1 MQLSAVLIGLAL
13 AAVQGNGGVAGH
25 QSLCFVE
32 NRGQWAQHVEFA
44 ALWAADGRR
53 GALRAERGR
62 LVLQVDDLE
71 RSVREVVAYELDG
84 GADWRPEG
92 RGEVARHH
100 AFLGN
105 DPDKWVKNA
114 VAFERVVYVDE
125 IGHERLEVSW
135 SAGSVELRSPSG
147 AVQLVGGT
155 AGSALAPSTIAVSG
169 ATSLEAEKG
178 VIWATYFGGAM
189 GWLEGFVD
197 GELNPQGDRLI
208 AGGVTN
214 APDFPTTPG
223 VYSFGPPTEDFRD
236 FVVVVFAAD
245 TGRLLWSTTFGGSQ
259 EETTLRLAIGQDGR
273 IVFGGRTQSEN
284 FPVTPDALYPSKVHS
299 SALGALSADGSQ
311 LLFSTNF
318 LGGEPK
324 VALRSDGSI
333 AVGDRTGTAQ
343 NAPGTPDAFDPTHN
357 GGTDAYVAVLAP
369 DGLSIQWASF
379 LGTPDPDY
387 VTALAVLPDDGIA
400 VTGRAGNW
408 TFPNTTG
415 AFSTTPPVPGSAGGV
430 ATFVTVIEPHG
441 GALRWSA
448 MVGGFGPGSNFNPPE
463 SNAIAVGHDGR
474 IAIAGTIRGSYL
486 PPGFAS
492 AQPTFGGV
500 PFDGFVLVLAPDGSK
515 VLGTTYVGGGDWDFV
530 QGLAFDA
537 SGVVWITGAGTF
549 GTPTTTAV
557 AETDELQI
565 ARLTP
570 DLSRYLH
577 SQRLAGLTAGGS
589 AILPMDRGRAAI
601 VGTVFSNALPT
612 TPGAVFPEFQ
622 GGQSDG
628 IAMVHSMLPAGVVA
642 VGRSGPECEADSYLA
657 VVGPSTAGAAGFTFY
672 ASQLPGNTTGWL
684 VVGMPAAPTA
694 LFPSG
699 PALVVDVQ
707 GPFALIPWTTDA
719 AGYAHLQTGLPSTLG
734 GAQVAAQAVF
744 LDPNSCNAL
753 GLAWTHGLLIEVAP

>member
-1 MQLSAVLIGLAL
+1 MSAFLIGLVL
-13 AAVQGNGGVAGH
+13 TAVQGSGGEVANPGL
-25 QSLCFVE
+25 SFVE

-114 VAFERVVYVDE
+114 VAFERLVYVDE

-155 AGSALAPSTIAVSG
+155 AGSAFAPSTIAVSG

-273 IVFGGRTQSEN
+273 IVFGGRTQSDN
-284 FPVTPDALYPSKVHS
+284 FPVTPGALYPTQVGA
-299 SALGALSADGSQ
+299 SALGGLSADGTE
-311 LLFSTNF
+311 LLFSTYF
-318 LGGEPK
+318 VGVGPRI
-324 VALRSDGSI
+324 ALRSDGSI
-333 AVGDRTGTAQ
+333 AVGDAALDG
-343 NAPGTPDAFDPTHN
+343 APVTQGAYDGSPNGQMDAL
-357 GGTDAYVAVLAP
+357 VALLAP
-369 DGLSIQWASF
+369 DGSAVLWATY
-379 LGTPDPDY
+379 LGGSGTDELR
-387 VTALAVLPDDGIA
+387 ALTVLPDDAIA
-400 VTGRAGNW
+400 VTGRTGSW
-408 TFPNTTG
+408 TFPKTPG
-415 AFSTTPPVPGSAGGV
+415 AFSTTPPAPGSSGG
-430 ATFVTVIEPHG
+430 AASFVTVIEPHG

-515 VLGTTYVGGGDWDFV
+515 VLGTTYAGGGDWDFV
-530 QGLAFDA
+530 QGLAFDE

-642 VGRSGPECEADSYLA
+642 VGRSGPPCDADAYLA
-657 VVGPSTAGAAGFTFY
+657 VVGPSAAGAAGFTFY
-672 ASQLPGNTTGWL
+672 ASQLPGNAAGWL
-684 VVGMPAAPTA
+684 VVGLPAAPTA
-694 LFPSG
+694 LFRSG
-699 PALVVDVQ
+699 PALAVDIT
-707 GPFALIPWTTDA
+707 GSFALLPWTTDA
-719 AGYAHLQTGLPSTLG
+719 AGYAHLEIGLPEALG
-734 GAQVAAQAVF
+734 GAQIAAQAVF
-744 LDPNSCNAL
+744 LDPNSCNPL
-753 GLAWTHGLLIEVAP
+753 GLAWTHGLSIHVAP

>member
-1 MQLSAVLIGLAL
+1 MSAVLIGLAL
-13 AAVQGNGGVAGH
+13 AAVQGNGDVAGN

-32 NRGQWAQHVEFA
+32 NCGQWAQHVEFA

-114 VAFERVVYVDE
+114 AAFERVVYLD
-125 IGHERLEVSW
+125 GQGDERLEVSW
-135 SAGSVELRSPSG
+135 SAGSVELRSSNG
-147 AVQLVGGT
+147 AVHLLGGA
-155 AGSALAPSTIAVSG
+155 AGGSFSPSTIAVS
-169 ATSLEAEKG
+169 AVASLEVEKG

-189 GWLEGFVD
+189 GWLEGFAD
-197 GELNPQGDRLI
+197 AKLSPDQKRLVV
-208 AGGVTN
+208 AGVTN
-214 APDFPTTPG
+214 APDFPVTAG

-236 FVVVVFAAD
+236 LVIVTFAAS

-259 EETTLRLAIGQDGR
+259 EEVNLTIAIGQDGR
-273 IVFGGRTQSEN
+273 VVFGGRTQSTD
-284 FPVTPDALYPSKVHS
+284 FPVLEGALYPTQVGA
-299 SALGALSADGSQ
+299 SALGALSSDGAE
-311 LLFSTNF
+311 LLFSTYYP
-318 LGGEPK
+318 GAQPQIG
-324 VALRSDGSI
+324 LRSDGSI
-333 AVGDRTGTAQ
+333 AVGDVIGGS
-343 NAPGTPDAFDPTHN
+343 APVTPGAFDATHN
-357 GGTDAYVAVLAP
+357 GGADGFVAVLAA
-369 DGLSIQWASF
+369 DGGAILWASY
-379 LGTPDPDY
+379 LGASGSDE
-387 VTALAVLPDDGIA
+387 VKALTVLPDDAIA

-408 TFPNTTG
+408 SFPKTPG
-415 AFSTTPPVPGSAGGV
+415 AFSTTPPAPGGSGGV
-430 ATFVTVIEPHG
+430 ATFVTIFEPDG
-441 GALRWSA
+441 GSLRWSA
-448 MVGGFGPGSNFNPPE
+448 MVGGSGPAGNFNPPE
-463 SNAIAVGHDGR
+463 SSRIAVGHDGR
-474 IAIAGTIRGSYL
+474 IAIAGTVRGSYL

-515 VLGTTYVGGGDWDFV
+515 VLGTTYVGGGAWDYV
-530 QGLAFDA
+530 QGLALDQ
-537 SGVVWITGAGTF
+537 SGVVWITGSATF
-549 GTPTTTAV
+549 GTPTTTV
-557 AETDELQI
+557 DTLGDQLHI

-570 DLSRYLH
+570 DLARYLH
-577 SQRLAGLTAGGS
+577 SQRMGGDGGGS
-589 AILPMDRGRAAI
+589 AILPMARGRAAI
-601 VGTVFSNALPT
+601 VGATSSTALPT
-612 TPGAVFPEFQ
+612 TPGAIFPEFQ

-642 VGRSGPECEADSYLA
+642 VGRSGPECDADSYLA

-672 ASQLPGNTTGWL
+672 ASQLPGNATGWL

-699 PALVVDVQ
+699 PALAVDIT

-719 AGYAHLQTGLPSTLG
+719 AGYAHLQTGLPTTLG

-744 LDPNSCNAL
+744 LDPASCDSL